1 MSPLYCSRDDLVPVQ
16 SQVRLGR
23 TGRRIGGRGLAA
35 LLLGCWPWALLASV
49 LDLPW
54 PRQLGVIDG
63 LPTTGIHAMA
73 EDATGYL
80 WMASSEGLL
89 RFDGRRSRVW
99 GDEHGL
105 HDTTLHALHVDPAG
119 RVWVGTASQGLLMLG
134 VDRRRFERAGAQV
147 PWAVR
152 SGTIHAIA
160 GGGGSP
166 LWVIG
171 SDHRLY
177 MLPVLD
183 AHWQVVDAGAASV
196 TALAIDHAGRL
207 WVGTSQ
213 GVRRFAD
220 GRLQRAGT
228 ARGADG
234 PIQALWPDPQGGIHA
249 SNGVRTWGEAM
260 GRRSGSVSASGR
272 PLLRSADG
280 ALWTQRGTGLYLT
293 RGTHRQRVPLRPL
306 QGPSTRAVEMYA
318 AVQDRHGDIWFL
330 SRAHG
335 VWRLPARWR
344 DFTAL
349 PMAGDGLPGIRTHDV
364 LALAAAADGRL
375 WVAGSQGRLQRLDL
389 RTGASSAHLDLPHAG
404 PSAQP
409 VGMAEDR
416 QQRLWIASAGQ
427 LTRYDPARGEVR
439 RWSLGGSSNDAGA
452 HLQTCPDGTVWVAG
466 SGQIQHWSAQGR
478 RQLAQAPDTLG
489 LSASMSGRQL
499 LCSRDGVLWATDRD
513 GLKTWDTSRGR
524 FVAAERTGNAVA
536 AMAEADDGSL
546 WLSRQD
552 ALEQHRWDGRVL
564 HRLRRFDAA
573 HGYPLLRAE
582 ALVVDGQGIV
592 WAGAARGMVRL
603 DPERGRVRVLGSAD
617 GLPVQEVLAHRLV
630 RLGTG
635 VLAAAVREGGLLLI
649 EPAAVVEQGPTP
661 VLVVN
666 AVRVERNGTPLTVR
680 TDAATVPLASSDR
693 NIQVA
698 VNLLGPGDA
707 DRIQHRFRLQGHDP
721 DWVETGPVALR
732 TFARLPAGE
741 HRLAVQARHGD
752 GAWSAPAER
761 LLQVAPGWWETAAGQ
776 GVALLTAALA
786 VVLLGRLVTYALRQR
801 AALREARMQ
810 RCLAEQASARRTRF
824 LGRLGRRIR
833 IPMTIIAGWSELLLQ
848 GPLPQP
854 QRARADSLRRAGL
867 HLVQLVDDALDLASI
882 EAGRLQL
889 DHVAFSPVV
898 LLHELH
904 ALMAPVADAKH
915 VQLHWSSR
923 LDPQRWLLGDPRRL
937 RQILLNLVGNAVK
950 FTAQGRVEVSIQ
962 AGPQGQGLH
971 LVVADTGPGMTAAQV
986 QRLFQRFEQAD
997 GAATM
1002 ARHGGSGLGL
1012 AISRELAQAMG
1023 GDITVDS
1030 RPGLGTRFEVQLPLA
1045 TTSQPTTAPAT
1056 RAGTDGAI
1064 LVGTT
1069 VLLLLPDPDIADVV
1083 AALLRAQ
1090 GCRVVVGCDDPRALP
1105 GGPAVSWQ
1113 LIATDPDLRMGDVL
1127 AGTWLAQRWPGV
1139 PRLAL
1144 TPRADAD
1151 AERDAMAAGFTA
1163 FVRLPLGD
1171 AALRAALLQC
1181 RAVR

>member
-1 MSPLYCSRDDLVPVQ
+1 V
-16 SQVRLGR
+16 
-23 TGRRIGGRGLAA
+23 LAA
-35 LLLGCWPWALLASV
+35 V

-63 LPTTGIHAMA
+63 LPTTGIHAIA

-99 GDEHGL
+99 GDEDGL
-105 HDTTLHALHVDPAG
+105 HDTTLRALHVDAAD
-119 RVWVGTASQGLLMLG
+119 RVWVGTTSQGLLMLG
-134 VDRRRFERAGAQV
+134 GDRRRFERAGTQIPA
-147 PWAVR
+147 AVR

-177 MLPVLD
+177 MLPALE
-183 AHWQVVDAGAASV
+183 ARWQGVEAAADTI

-213 GVRRFAD
+213 GLRRFAD
-220 GRLQRAGT
+220 GGLQRAGT
-228 ARGADG
+228 APDADG

-249 SNGVRTWGEAM
+249 SNGVRTWAEGM
-260 GRRSGSVSASGR
+260 GTRSGNAPETGR

-280 ALWTQRGTGLYLT
+280 ALWTQRGTGLYLA
-293 RGTHRQRVPLRPL
+293 RGTRSQRVPLRPL

-344 DFTAL
+344 EFTAL
-349 PMAGDGLPGIRTHDV
+349 PMAGEGLPGLRSHDA
-364 LALAAAADGRL
+364 LALAGAADGRL
-375 WVAGSQGRLQRLDL
+375 WVAGNQGRLQRIDL
-389 RTGASSAHLDLPHAG
+389 RTGASSDHLDLPHAG
-404 PSAQP
+404 SGTQP

-416 QQRLWIASAGQ
+416 QQRLWIASGGQ

-439 RWSLGGSSNDAGA
+439 RWPLRWSSTDAA
-452 HLQTCPDGTVWVAG
+452 LHLQVCPDGTVWLAD
-466 SGQIQHWSAQGR
+466 SGQIQQWSAQGR
-478 RQLAQAPDTLG
+478 QQRAQSPDSLG
-489 LSASMSGRQL
+489 LSASMPRRQL

-513 GLKTWDTSRGR
+513 GLKTWDAPRGR
-524 FVAAERTGNAVA
+524 FVAAETTGGAVA
-536 AMAEADDGSL
+536 AIAEADDGSL

-552 ALEQHRWDGRVL
+552 ALEQHRWDGRAL
-564 HRLRRFDAA
+564 QRLRRFDDA

-582 ALVVDGQGIV
+582 ALVVDGQGVV

-603 DPERGRVRVLGSAD
+603 DPAEGGVRVLGSAE

-635 VLAAAVREGGLLLI
+635 AMAAAVREGGLLLI
-649 EPAAVVEQGPTP
+649 EPAAGVARGPPP

-666 AVRVERNGTPLTVR
+666 AVRVERNGTPVTVR
-680 TDAATVPLASSDR
+680 AGDGNVPLASGDR
-693 NIQVA
+693 NIQIA

-707 DRIQHRFRLQGHDP
+707 DRIQHRFRLHGHDR
-721 DWVETGPVALR
+721 DWVETRPVALR

-741 HRLAVQARHGD
+741 HRVVVQARHGD

-761 LLQVAPGWWETAAGQ
+761 RLQVAPGWWETAAGRS
-776 GVALLTAALA
+776 VVLVTAVLM
-786 VVLLGRLVTYALRQR
+786 VVLLGRLVTSGLRQR
-801 AALREARMQ
+801 AALREARAQ

-824 LGRLGRRIR
+824 LGRLGGRIR

-848 GPLPQP
+848 GPLSAQ
-854 QRARADSLRRAGL
+854 QHAQADSLRRAGL

-889 DHVAFSPVV
+889 DQVAFSPAL

-904 ALMAPVADAKH
+904 ALMAPAADAKH
-915 VQLHWSSR
+915 VKLQWCSH

-937 RQILLNLVGNAVK
+937 RQILFNLVGNAVK
-950 FTAQGRVEVSIQ
+950 FTARGKVEVSVH
-962 AGPQGQGLH
+962 AGPGGTGLQ

-1030 RPGLGTRFEVQLPLA
+1030 RPGLGTRFEVHLPLA
-1045 TTSQPTTAPAT
+1045 TTSQPALVPAT
-1056 RAGTDGAI
+1056 DALAGEAVLAGMRV
-1064 LVGTT
+1064 LV
-1069 VLLLLPDPDIADVV
+1069 VLPDPDIAEVV

-1090 GCRVVVGCDDPRALP
+1090 GCRVVVGGDGAPDLP
-1105 GGPAVSWQ
+1105 GGPDVPWH
-1113 LIATDPDLRMGDVL
+1113 LFATDPDLRIGDVL
-1127 AGTWLAQRWPGV
+1127 AGAWLARHWPGV

-1144 TPRADAD
+1144 TARADAE
-1151 AERDAMAAGFTA
+1151 AERDAMAAGYAA

-1181 RAVR
+1181 RAGR

>member
-1 MSPLYCSRDDLVPVQ
+1 MS
-16 SQVRLGR
+16 R
-23 TGRRIGGRGLAA
+23 TMRRIGSRWLIA
-35 LLLGCWPWALLASV
+35 LVLGCWPWALLAAV

-105 HDTTLHALHVDPAG
+105 HDTTLRALHVDAAD
-119 RVWVGTASQGLLMLG
+119 RVWVGTVSQGLLMLG
-134 VDRRRFERAGAQV
+134 GDRRRFERAGTQM

-152 SGTIHAIA
+152 SGTIHGIA
-160 GGGGSP
+160 GGGGST

-177 MLPVLD
+177 MLPALD
-183 AHWQVVDAGAASV
+183 ARWQVVDAAADTV

-213 GVRRFAD
+213 GLRRFAD

-228 ARGADG
+228 PPAADG
-234 PIQALWPDPQGGIHA
+234 PIQAVWPDPQGGIHA
-249 SNGVRTWGEAM
+249 SNGVRTWREAV
-260 GRRSGSVSASGR
+260 GRTSGTAPGAGR

-293 RGTHRQRVPLRPL
+293 RGTHTQRVPLRPL
-306 QGPSTRAVEMYA
+306 QGPSTRAVEIDA

-344 DFTAL
+344 EFTAL
-349 PMAGDGLPGIRTHDV
+349 PMAGDGLPGIRSHD
-364 LALAAAADGRL
+364 ALAIAGAADGRL
-375 WVAGSQGRLQRLDL
+375 WVAGSQGRLQRIDL
-389 RTGASSAHLDLPHAG
+389 RTGASSDHLDLPHAG
-404 PSAQP
+404 PGAQP
-409 VGMAEDR
+409 VGMAEDPQR
-416 QQRLWIASAGQ
+416 RLWIASAGQ

-439 RWSLGGSSNDAGA
+439 RWSLGWPSTDAA
-452 HLQTCPDGTVWVAG
+452 LHLQVCPDGTVWLAD
-466 SGQIQHWSAQGR
+466 SRHIQQWSSQGR
-478 RQLAQAPDTLG
+478 QQLAQPPDTLG
-489 LSASMSGRQL
+489 LSASMSRRQL

-513 GLKTWDTSRGR
+513 GLKTWDAPRGR
-524 FVAAERTGNAVA
+524 FVAAERTGAAVA
-536 AMAEADDGSL
+536 AIAEADDGSL

-552 ALEQHRWDGRVL
+552 ALEQHRWDGRAL
-564 HRLRRFDAA
+564 QRLRRFDGAQ
-573 HGYPLLRAE
+573 GYPLLRAE
-582 ALVVDGQGIV
+582 ALVVDGQGVV

-603 DPERGRVRVLGSAD
+603 DPARGGVRVLGSAE
-617 GLPVQEVLAHRLV
+617 GLPVQEILAHRLV

-635 VLAAAVREGGLLLI
+635 ALAAAVREGGLLLI
-649 EPAAVVEQGPTP
+649 DPAAVVERGPPP

-666 AVRVERNGTPLTVR
+666 AVRVERNGTPVTVR
-680 TDAATVPLASSDR
+680 ADAANVALASSDR
-693 NIQVA
+693 NIQIA
-698 VNLLGPGDA
+698 VNLLGAGDA
-707 DRIQHRFRLQGHDP
+707 DRIQHRFRLDGHDP

-732 TFARLPAGE
+732 TFARLPPGE
-741 HRLAVQARHGD
+741 HRVEIQARHGE
-752 GAWSAPAER
+752 GTWSAPSER
-761 LLQVAPGWWETAAGQ
+761 LLQVAPGWWETAAGK
-776 GVALLTAALA
+776 GVVLMLVTLV
-786 VVLLGRLVTYALRQR
+786 VVLLGRLVTCVLRQR
-801 AALREARMQ
+801 AALREARVQ

-848 GPLPQP
+848 GPLLPPQ
-854 QRARADSLRRAGL
+854 QARADSLRRAGL

-889 DHVAFSPVV
+889 DHVAFSPVA
-898 LLHELH
+898 LLHDLH
-904 ALMAPVADAKH
+904 ALMAPVADAKD
-915 VQLHWSSR
+915 VRLHWSSH

-937 RQILLNLVGNAVK
+937 RQILLNLVGNALK
-950 FTAQGRVEVSIQ
+950 FTAQGSVEVSVQ
-962 AGPQGQGLH
+962 PGAGGQGLQ

-1030 RPGLGTRFEVQLPLA
+1030 RPGLGTRFEVQVPLA
-1045 TTSQPTTAPAT
+1045 TTSPPAIAPAT
-1056 RAGTDGAI
+1056 DAVTGEAV
-1064 LVGTT
+1064 LVGMS
-1069 VLLLLPDPDIADVV
+1069 VLLVLPDPDIAEVV

-1090 GCRVVVGCDDPRALP
+1090 GCRVAVGCDDPRAVP
-1105 GGPAVSWQ
+1105 GVPDAPWQ
-1113 LIATDPDLRMGDVL
+1113 LLATDPDLRIGDVL
-1127 AGTWLAQRWPGV
+1127 AGAWLARRWPGV
-1139 PRLAL
+1139 PRLAF
-1144 TPRADAD
+1144 TARADAD
-1151 AERDAMAAGFTA
+1151 AERDAMAAGYAA

-1181 RAVR
+1181 RAGR